1 MNSQL
6 IITLAILVVAL
17 ILFLSERFPVDLVA
31 LLVLVALG
39 LSRVLTPQE
48 VFSGL
53 SDPAVVTILAI
64 FVLAHGLETTGIAER
79 VGLFLVR
86 TAGGSE
92 IRLIVTLMSVAAFMS
107 LFMNNIAVAT
117 ILLPVTSTVA
127 KRSDVKLSRL
137 LMPLAFGTLLGG
149 MATLFTTTNIV
160 VNSVLS
166 DSGYPPFGVLDF
178 APVGLPLVV
187 AGILY
192 MIFWGR
198 RMLPAGPPAA
208 RSELM
213 HKVEHDLVRTY
224 QLSERLFRARIPAD
238 SSLID
243 KPLSQSCLRE
253 KYGLNVVA
261 VERNDATF
269 LAPTPDFALLQNDIM
284 LVEGRLDEFLQRDVE
299 PYLEILPVK
308 AYNENELELASVVVV
323 EVALAPRSQLI
334 GRTLKE
340 SQFRDKYGMAV
351 LAVWNGERVIR
362 TGLQDLRL
370 EFGDALLLQGPRN
383 RLAMLRLDTDLI
395 MLSTDEKQVKAKDLS
410 RKAWL
415 AVTIFCLTIL
425 IAATGPFPVGVVMLA
440 GALGMVIANVVT
452 MEQAYRVIEWK
463 VIFLVGGMLPL
474 GLAMTKT
481 GATSLFAS
489 TMTHYLRP
497 FGPLVLLFALLIL
510 TVLLSQ
516 AMKGAAVSAVI
527 VPIAI
532 QAAQQFGIDPHPLA
546 MGVALATSMAFV
558 TPLGHPVNI
567 LMIGPGG
574 YRFKDFFKVGLPLT
588 ILLFAIVMILLPV
601 IWPFHAR

>member
-6 IITLAILVVAL
+6 ILTLSILLVAL
-17 ILFLSERFPVDLVA
+17 ILFLSERFAIDLVA

-53 SDPAVVTILAI
+53 SDTAVITILAI
-64 FVLAHGLETTGIAER
+64 FVLANGLEVTGIAER
-79 VGLFLVR
+79 LGTFLVR
-86 TAGGSE
+86 TAGHSE
-92 IRLIVTLMSVAAFMS
+92 TRLIFTLMSVAAFMS

-127 KRSDVKLSRL
+127 KKADVKLSRL

-160 VNSVLS
+160 VNSVLKS
-166 DSGYPPFGVLDF
+166 SGYHPFGVLDF
-178 APVGLPLVV
+178 APVGLPLVF
-187 AGILY
+187 AGIAY
-192 MIFWGR
+192 MILWGK
-198 RMLPAGPPAA
+198 RMLPSEPSVA
-208 RSELM
+208 RAELIR
-213 HKVEHDLVRTY
+213 KAVGDLVLTY
-224 QLSERLFRARIPAD
+224 QLGERLFRARIPVG

-243 KPLSQSCLRE
+243 KPLAQSTLRE

-261 VERNDATF
+261 VERNSTTV
-269 LAPTPDFALLQNDIM
+269 LAPSPDFILQNGDIM
-284 LVEGRLDEFLQRDVE
+284 LVAGRLEEFLQRDVE
-299 PYLEILPVK
+299 PYLEILPVQ
-308 AYNENELELASVVVV
+308 AYNERLLESASVVVV
-323 EVALAPRSQLI
+323 EVVLTPRSQLI
-334 GRTLKE
+334 GRTLKDA
-340 SQFRDKYGMAV
+340 QFRDKYGMSV

-370 EFGDALLLQGPRN
+370 EFGDALLLQGPRS
-383 RLAMLRLDTDLI
+383 RLPQLHNDSDIIL
-395 MLSTDEKQVKAKDLS
+395 LSGEADQVKEVSK
-410 RKAWL
+410 KGWL
-415 AVTIFCLTIL
+415 AVAIFGITIL
-425 IAATGPFPVGVVMLA
+425 IAATGKFSVGEVMLA
-440 GALGMVIANVVT
+440 GALAMIISNVLT

-481 GATSLFAS
+481 GATALIANVL
-489 TMTHYLRP
+489 TNLLHP
-497 FGPLVLLFALLIL
+497 FGPLVLLFALLVL

-532 QAAQQFGIDPHPLA
+532 QAAHQFGIDARPLA

-567 LMIGPGG
+567 LMMGPGG
-574 YRFKDFFKVGLPLT
+574 YRFRDFFKVGMPLT
-588 ILLFAIVMILLPV
+588 ILLFILVMLLLP
-601 IWPFHAR
+601 IFWPFTAR

>member
-6 IITLAILVVAL
+6 VITLSILVLAL
-17 ILFLSERFPVDLVA
+17 VLFLSERFAVDLVA

-64 FVLAHGLETTGIAER
+64 FVLANGLQVTGIAER
-79 VGLFLVR
+79 VGTFLVR
-86 TAGGSE
+86 TAGQSE

-127 KRSDVKLSRL
+127 KKSDVKLARL

-160 VNSVLS
+160 VNSVLRS
-166 DSGYPPFGVLDF
+166 SGYRPFGVLDF
-178 APVGLPLVV
+178 APIGLPLVV

-192 MIFWGR
+192 MTLWGR
-198 RMLPAGPPAA
+198 RMLPAAPSAA
-208 RSELM
+208 RSELIR
-213 HKVEHDLVRTY
+213 KAESDLVLTY
-224 QLSERLFRARIPAD
+224 QLGERLFRARIPTG
-238 SSLID
+238 SSLIN
-243 KPLSQSCLRE
+243 KPLVKSTLRE

-261 VERNDATF
+261 VERNGSTV
-269 LAPTPDFALLQNDIM
+269 LAPTPDFALQRDDIM
-284 LVEGRLDEFLQRDVE
+284 LLAGRLEEFRQRDIE
-299 PYLEILPVK
+299 PYLEILPVRT
-308 AYNENELELASVVVV
+308 YNEHELESVSVVVV
-323 EVALAPRSQLI
+323 EVALAPRSPLI

-340 SQFRDKYGMAV
+340 TQFRDKYGMTV

-370 EFGDALLLQGPRN
+370 AFGDALLLQGPRS
-383 RLAMLRLDTDLI
+383 RLPLLRLDTDLI
-395 MLSTDEKQVKAKDLS
+395 VLSSEEDQVREVTKKG
-410 RKAWL
+410 WL
-415 AVTIFCLTIL
+415 AVAIFAVTIL
-425 IAATGPFPVGVVMLA
+425 VAAVGPFSVGEVMLA
-440 GALGMVIANVVT
+440 GALAIIVSNVLT

-481 GATSLFAS
+481 GATALFANIL
-489 TMTHYLRP
+489 TNLLKP
-497 FGPLVLLFALLIL
+497 FGPLVLLFALLIF

-532 QAAQQFGIDPHPLA
+532 QAAQQFGIDPRALA

-567 LMIGPGG
+567 LMMGPGG
-574 YRFKDFFKVGLPLT
+574 YRFKDFFKVGMPLT
-588 ILLFAIVMILLPV
+588 VLLFIIVMLMLPIV
-601 IWPFHAR
+601 WPFTPK